1 MKKIFV
7 ILILNLFWCNV
18 GITEELFNDKKYKL
32 PITPESISEWDYTC
46 DKEDFKKYV
55 ATVEGCIAL
64 QHLGK
69 IDKSKKKLV
78 VFMHGDRKAK
88 DDYKIKGWWTFSKV
102 IKDEKKNINFFYL
115 ARPGHKFQG
124 RSRSPGK
131 YKNYEVLNKRVE
143 RVQFKKGWQANRLI
157 SQALYRLKEFYQP
170 DKLIVIGFSG
180 GANDIGVISGK
191 VPGLIDIGIMGGCDC
206 KTNRQ
211 PFWTSIE
218 FIKYIP
224 PETELILITGKD
236 DPYINWN
243 ISYVRE
249 AKKLGKNVEHH
260 IVAGEHSVKSTL
272 LKNEGFEILKKAL
285 K

>member
-1 MKKIFV
+1 V
-7 ILILNLFWCNV
+7 WCNV
-18 GITEELFNDKKYKL
+18 GIAVTFNEEKDKL
-32 PITPESISEWDYTC
+32 PITPESIGEWDYTC
-46 DKEDFKKYV
+46 KKEDFIKYV
-55 ATVEGCIAL
+55 ATIEGCIAL
-64 QHLGK
+64 KKLGK

-78 VFMHGDRKAK
+78 VFLHGDRKDK
-88 DDYKIKGWWTFSKV
+88 SDYKIKEQGNFTKA
-102 IKDEKKNINFFYL
+102 IKEEKDNINFFYL
-115 ARPGHKFQG
+115 ARPGHKFTG
-124 RSRSPGK
+124 RSRSVGK
-131 YKNYEVLNKRVE
+131 WKNYEVLNKKIE
-143 RVQFKKGWQANRLI
+143 RVVFKKGWEMGRLI
-157 SQALYRLKEFYQP
+157 SQALYRLKEFYKP
-170 DKLIVIGFSG
+170 DELIVIGFSG
-180 GANDIGVISGK
+180 GSVNMSVIAGK
-191 VPGLIDIGIMGGCDC
+191 VPGLVDKGILGGCDC

-260 IVAGEHSVKSTL
+260 IVTGEHSVKSTL
-272 LKNEGFEILKKAL
+272 LKNEGFEILKEAL

>member
-1 MKKIFV
+1 MKKLLG
-7 ILILNLFWCNV
+7 ILALCLLWYNV
-18 GITEELFNDKKYKL
+18 GIAEEFTDEKYKL
-32 PITPESISEWDYTC
+32 PISPESISEWDYTC

-78 VFMHGDRKAK
+78 VFLHGDRKEK
-88 DDYKIKGWWTFSKV
+88 SDYKIKGWWTFSKV
-102 IKDEKKNINFFYL
+102 IKDEKDNINFFYL
-115 ARPGHKFQG
+115 ARPGHKFVG

-131 YKNYEVLNKRVE
+131 YKNYEVLNKRIE
-143 RVQFKKGWQANRLI
+143 RVAFKKGWQSNRLI

-180 GANDIGVISGK
+180 GSVDISVISGK
-191 VPGLIDIGIMGGCDC
+191 VPGLIDKGIMGGCDC

-211 PFWTSIE
+211 SFWTSGE
-218 FIKYIP
+218 FIKTIP

-243 ISYVRE
+243 ISYVRN
-249 AKKLGKNVEHH
+249 AKKLGKNVEHY
-260 IVAGEHSVKSTL
+260 IVKGRHDKATL
-272 LKNEGFEILKKAL
+272 LKHDGFKILKDAL